1 MALSNK
7 KSKIENFFPHKV
19 TGKTDDSFVGLKIK
33 GNEIHFFYPETYHF
47 DVEST
52 TLRKDII
59 NLLRTISLAK
69 TSSTDINHANN
80 KKIINEDFALMSYL
94 WIINDYLV
102 NGFYTN
108 REKVYKTNQTGRIN
122 WKRTMQLKPIVS
134 KGNVIYPNLI
144 VEIKNDVDNIL
155 VEIHKHCVK
164 KSIDIIGW
172 LFGITSSFIETKPFD
187 KKRYII
193 TLQKEMD
200 KTFDDDKRLRLNH
213 MLNVILGLDASD
225 NENEFVY
232 GVDSYYYIFEKMVD
246 SIFGNVKNMRD
257 FYPKANWQLA
267 RNNFKETPSSK
278 LRPDTII
285 IKENDVFVV
294 DSKFYRFGY
303 TGKESDLPE
312 TTSIQKQ
319 ITYGDFI
326 KRNVTE
332 INISN
337 IYNAFIMPYDKR
349 ADLFNSDDD
358 IQYVGFAKSTWKDN
372 SENHEIIHAFLID
385 LKHVVYSWNKCNHN
399 EDVDFLIAKIISNQN
414 KYIKFT
420 NTQ

>member
-1 MALSNK
+1 MELSNK
-7 KSKIENFFPHKV
+7 IPKIKNFFPHEV

-33 GNEIHFFYPETYHF
+33 GNEIHFYYPETYHF
-47 DVEST
+47 DMESS

-59 NLLRTISLAK
+59 NLLKTISLAK
-69 TSSTDINHANN
+69 TSSTKINHVNN
-80 KKIINEDFALMSYL
+80 KKSVNGDFALISYL

-102 NGFYTN
+102 NGFYIN
-108 REKVYKTNQTGRIN
+108 REKVYKTNRSGRIN
-122 WKRTMQLKPIVS
+122 WKRTMQSKPIVS
-134 KGNVIYPNLI
+134 NGNVIYPDLI
-144 VEIKNDVDNIL
+144 VEVKNDIDNIL

-172 LFGITSSFIETKPFD
+172 LFGLSSSFIETKPFD
-187 KKRYII
+187 KKKYIV
-193 TLQKEMD
+193 TLQNELD
-200 KTFDDDKRLRLNH
+200 RTFDDDKRLRLNH

-225 NENEFVY
+225 NNNELVY

-257 FYPKANWQLA
+257 FYPKACWQLEK
-267 RNNFKETPSSK
+267 NHFEETPSSN

-285 IKENDVFVV
+285 TKDNDVFVI

-326 KRNVTE
+326 KRNVTG

-349 ADLFNSDDD
+349 ATLFHSDDNL
-358 IQYVGFAKSTWKDN
+358 QYVGFAKSTWKDN
-372 SENHEIIHAFLID
+372 SEKHEIIHAFLID
-385 LKHVVYSWNKCNHN
+385 LKYVVYSWNKCNHN
-399 EDVDFLIAKIISNQN
+399 DDVDFLIEKIIRNQN
-414 KYIKFT
+414 KYIEFT
-420 NTQ
+420 KTQ